1 MRAFEI
7 AKGFEEA
14 NVVLPTRATEKSAG
28 YDLRALGGYTL
39 KPGETHFFKTGLKA
53 RMEKDDV
60 LLLFPRSSLAIKK
73 GLRLTNSVAV
83 IDADYYG
90 NENNDGHIMIS
101 LFNFSDHEVTIEGQ
115 ERIAQGIFIK
125 YLTTDDDQ
133 ASGERKGGFGST
145 KTK

>member
-53 RMEKDDV
+53 KKKKDDV
-60 LLLFPRSSLAIKK
+60 LFV
-73 GLRLTNSVAV
+73 NY
-83 IDADYYG
+83 DYYTITSQNG
-90 NENNDGHIMIS
+90 NNSYGINENEAETYFGAMIGS
-101 LFNFSDHEVTIEGQ
+101 RYVPRINTD
-115 ERIAQGIFIK
+115 ER
-125 YLTTDDDQ
+125 L
-133 ASGERKGGFGST
+133 
-145 KTK
+145 